1 MLRPMFLKTNNDFHM
16 LSPENLAKL
25 EAICL
30 HYPERKAALLPA
42 LWIAQEQEGWI
53 STEMMQ
59 YLGSL
64 LGVSY
69 AHVLGVVTFY
79 TMFQDKPHG
88 KYHIE
93 ICTNVSCLLRG
104 SDAIIDTV
112 HKCTGAKP
120 GQTSADGKFTVS
132 ETECMGACGG
142 APMVAI
148 GEEYYEHL
156 TAQKLEAILKTL
168 A

>member
-1 MLRPMFLKTNNDFHM
+1 MF
-16 LSPENLAKL
+16 SPENLQKL
-25 EAICL
+25 DAIRR
-30 HYPERKAALLPA
+30 HYPESKAALLPA

-59 YLGSL
+59 YLANL
-64 LGVSY
+64 LGVEY

-104 SDAIIDTV
+104 SDAIVETV
-112 HKCTGAKP
+112 RKCTGARP
-120 GQTSADGKFTVS
+120 GETSSDGKFTVS

-142 APMVAI
+142 APMIAI
-148 GEEYYEHL
+148 GEEYYERL
-156 TAQKLEAILKTL
+156 TPQKLEEILNTL

>member
-1 MLRPMFLKTNNDFHM
+1 M
-16 LSPENLAKL
+16 LSPENLQKV
-25 EAICL
+25 EAIRR
-30 HYPERKAALLPA
+30 HYPESKAALLPA

-53 STEMMQ
+53 STGMMQ
-59 YLGSL
+59 YLADL
-64 LGVSY
+64 LDIDA

-88 KYHIE
+88 KYHLE

-104 SDAIIDTV
+104 SDAIVDTV
-112 HKCTGAKP
+112 LRCTGAKP

-132 ETECMGACGG
+132 EAECMGACGG
-142 APMVAI
+142 APMIAI
-148 GEEYYEHL
+148 GEEYYERL
-156 TAQKLEAILKTL
+156 TPQKLEEILKTL